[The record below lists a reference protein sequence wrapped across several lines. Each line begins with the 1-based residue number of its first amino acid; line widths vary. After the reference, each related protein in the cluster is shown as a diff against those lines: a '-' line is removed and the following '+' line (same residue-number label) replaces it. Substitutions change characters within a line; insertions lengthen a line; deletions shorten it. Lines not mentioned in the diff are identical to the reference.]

1 MRKPPSPLTEA
12 ESVKRSYYYFY
23 LCGKDGKEYRICRS
37 SDNAP
42 VAGGFGTT
50 KHATI
55 AEAKRHL
62 ARLERGEPLA
72 A

>member
-1 MRKPPSPLTEA
+1 MKKPSFPLTEA
-12 ESVKRSYYYFY
+12 DRLDKGYYFY

-42 VAGGFGTT
+42 IAGGFA
-50 KHATI
+50 KNRHATE

-62 ARLERGEPLA
+62 ARLERGEPMA

>member
-1 MRKPPSPLTEA
+1 MKSPSIPLTEA
-12 ESVKRSYYYFY
+12 ESVKRSYYFY
-23 LCGKDGKEYRICRS
+23 LCGDGKEYRICRS
-37 SDNAP
+37 VDNAP
-42 VAGGFGTT
+42 VAGGFGNT

-62 ARLERGEPLA
+62 ARLERGEPMA